1 MTNQI
6 ALIDLAVQQERIRDR
21 IDAAV
26 ARVLNHGK
34 YILGPEVS
42 ELEEKLA
49 ELTGAKHVVTC
60 ANGTDALSLVMM
72 AEGVGPGDAVFA
84 PSFTFVATAEIVPGT
99 GATPIFVDVDPE
111 TFTIDPHSL
120 EAGVIKAR
128 SMGLTPKAV
137 IAVDLFGLPSN
148 YTAIHAVALKEGM
161 FVIADAA
168 QSLGS
173 RIGDDWTGTLAD
185 YTTTSFFPAK
195 PLGCYGDGGAIFTGS
210 GAKAD
215 LLRSLRFHGKGDDK
229 YDNVRIGLNSRLD
242 TIQAAILIEKLGIFG
257 DEITAREKV
266 ANWYR
271 HGLSSRVRVQEA
283 PKDYHSVWAQ
293 FTLVVEDRGTL
304 EAACKEAGIATAIY
318 YPLPMHLQTGYKSF
332 PLAGNGLPVSESLS
346 RHVISLPMHP
356 YLSEDQVAEI
366 VAVVNCAVGGSN

>member
-1 MTNQI
+1 MSNQI
-6 ALIDLAVQQERIRDR
+6 ALIDLAAQQERIRDR
-21 IDAAV
+21 IDVAV
-26 ARVLNHGK
+26 ARVLDHGK
-34 YILGPEVS
+34 YILGPEVV

-49 ELTGAKHVVTC
+49 EFTGAKHVVTC

-72 AEGVGPGDAVFA
+72 AESVGPGDAVFA

-99 GATPIFVDVDPE
+99 GATPIFVDVDPQ

-120 EAGVIKAR
+120 ETGLLKAR
-128 SMGLTPKAV
+128 SMGLNPKAV
-137 IAVDLFGLPSN
+137 VAVDLFGLPSN
-148 YTAIHAVALKEGM
+148 YAAISAIAAREGM
-161 FVIADAA
+161 FVVADAA

-173 RIGDDWTGTLAD
+173 RIGGGWTGTLAD

-195 PLGCYGDGGAIFTGS
+195 PLGCYGDGGAIFTS
-210 GAKAD
+210 SADKAD

-242 TIQAAILIEKLGIFG
+242 TIQAAILVEKLAIFG

-271 HGLSSRVRVQEA
+271 QGLSPQARVQEV
-283 PKDYHSVWAQ
+283 PEDYHSVWAQ
-293 FTLVVEDRGTL
+293 FTLVVEDRAVL

-318 YPLPMHLQTGYKSF
+318 YPLPMHLQIGYKSF
-332 PLAGNGLPVSESLS
+332 PLAGNGLPVSENLS

-366 VAVVNCAVGGSN
+366 VAVVNGAVG